1 MSPIKNVWYEVR
13 YVDSI
18 PLSIIGSSG
27 PVQSV
32 IRCKNFKDRKKLNNS
47 LTSFLMTITSGLSYV
62 KSQFVTLFILK
73 IKFEVYYENLFY

>member
-32 IRCKNFKDRKKLNNS
+32 IRCKNFKDRKKAQQ
-47 LTSFLMTITSGLSYV
+47 FFDELSNDYNKWLV
-62 KSQFVTLFILK
+62 LCEESVCDV
-73 IKFEVYYENLFY
+73 VYSKN